1 MKLIPFSLS
10 SQLVTPQT
18 GGSIESNCN
27 GIQFV
32 NQGTDPVTVLGYTMI
47 QNGSFNPV
55 CNIGEIDQTNYLAQ
69 WAGTTTDQRLLVI
82 RKNYSGNAF

>member
-1 MKLIPFSLS
+1 MKLIPFTLS
-10 SQLVTPQT
+10 NQLATPQS

-27 GIQFV
+27 GITFI
-32 NQGTDPVTVLGYTMI
+32 NLGTDPVTVMGYPLI
-47 QNGSFNPV
+47 QNASFTPA

-69 WAGTTTDQRLLVI
+69 WSGTTADQRLLVI

>member
-1 MKLIPFSLS
+1 MKLISFTLS

-47 QNGSFNPV
+47 QNGSFAPT
-55 CNIGEIDQTNYLAQ
+55 CNVGEIDQTNYLVQ
-69 WAGTTTDQRLLVI
+69 WAGTTSDQRLLVI
-82 RKNYSGNAF
+82 RKSYNGSI